1 MTANIQQY
9 VVSRNRTNKR
19 ISSDRQFRL
28 QRGSATPQTYTVVFG
43 LLLFTLISCLG
54 FFYLQQVLNTASQGS
69 SIEALEEKLLELK
82 SQQRTLELQ
91 GAQLRSIETI
101 EDRVK
106 DLNLVEAEE
115 VVYLGQGRELV
126 AAAIVQ

>member
-9 VVSRNRTNKR
+9 VVSRRTNTR
-19 ISSDRQFRL
+19 IATQRQFRW
-28 QRGSATPQTYTVVFG
+28 QRGSASPQTYTVVFG

-82 SQQRTLELQ
+82 SQQRNLELE

-101 EDRVK
+101 EERVK
-106 DLNLVEAEE
+106 ELNLVEAQE
-115 VVYLGQGRELV
+115 VVYLGQGRDLV
-126 AAAIVQ
+126 AAATIQ